1 LRGELGDVV
10 QVHLKGLPAS
20 GRAVVA
26 VGEVFHENILFA
38 LRAVSILFLSFYI
51 HDCIIHDSAALAE
64 FRFAGYDSRIQP
76 KGSVMKDMDSDKKI
90 AVLIDAENASHK
102 VLGAVLTELSK
113 HGHIIVKKAYGDWSS
128 KHLVNWKQPLNDLA
142 INPVQQFSYTQGKN
156 SSDAAMIIDAMDLL
170 YTGNINAF
178 ALVTS
183 DSDFTKLASR
193 LKESQIYVFGVGEKK
208 TPQAFRSACDDF
220 ILTGLLEIPEEEEEV
235 ATRTPSKK
243 TAKKTVAKDDKQ
255 QSLKQNTKLVSILRD
270 AVTESADDDGWAR
283 ASSCGSLIKRQYSDF
298 DPRNYGFKSFPLL
311 FEGIGLFDI
320 DRRKTGS
327 GNTMFVKD
335 KKK

>member
-1 LRGELGDVV
+1 
-10 QVHLKGLPAS
+10 
-20 GRAVVA
+20 
-26 VGEVFHENILFA
+26 
-38 LRAVSILFLSFYI
+38 
-51 HDCIIHDSAALAE
+51 
-64 FRFAGYDSRIQP
+64 
-76 KGSVMKDMDSDKKI
+76 MKDIDTDKKI

-170 YTGNINAF
+170 YTGSITAF

-193 LKESQIYVFGVGEKK
+193 LKESQIYVFGVGETK
-208 TPQAFRSACDDF
+208 TPKAFRSACDDF
-220 ILTGLLEIPEEEEEV
+220 ILTELLE
-235 ATRTPSKK
+235 TPDEDAPPAKK
-243 TAKKTVAKDDKQ
+243 TAKKAAKKAAGSTGKQ
-255 QSLKQNTKLVSILRD
+255 QTLKQDTKLVNILRD
-270 AVTESADDDGWAR
+270 AVDETADDDGWAR
-283 ASSCGSLIKRQYSDF
+283 ASTCGSLIKRQYSDF
-298 DPRNYGFKSFPLL
+298 DPRNYGFKTFPSLY
-311 FEGIGLFDI
+311 EGIGLFDVE
-320 DRRKTGS
+320 RRKSGN

-335 KKK
+335 KKR